1 MPAPKKRSDED
12 GAEVDRL
19 LLKAQSSTL
28 TPEDVKW
35 LMWVLSPFYDLPAG
49 YIDGKQFFFDAN
61 LGLLY
66 EQVDI
71 DERHYLMDSDD
82 KLSSFGVGGGGGGVV
97 NRGRGQFA
105 RLAAPDAGKRLK
117 VPLPPFP
124 KIPDIV
130 KSKFPELKD
139 DWAAWEGAVEEW
151 LQHVQN
157 QLS

>member
-19 LLKAQSSTL
+19 LQKAQNDVL
-28 TPEDVKW
+28 TPEEVKW
-35 LMWVLSPFYDLPAG
+35 LMWVLIPFYDLPAG

-66 EQVDI
+66 EQVD
-71 DERHYLMDSDD
+71 DERHYLLVSDD
-82 KLSSFGVGGGGGGVV
+82 KLSSFGVGGGVV
-97 NRGRGQFA
+97 SRGRGQFA
-105 RLAAPDAGKRLK
+105 RLAAPTAGKKLD

-124 KIPDIV
+124 KVPDNV

-139 DWAAWEGAVEEW
+139 DWDKWEEAVEEW
-151 LQHVQN
+151 VRSVQN